1 MILRIW
7 LIFIKT
13 LMNKIQIRNIKYWSD
28 LMIWLLI
35 CLATKK
41 LQPVVTELLI
51 KVRQINISFV
61 FITQS
66 YFVVPKGITLNSKHY
81 FIMKIPNKRKFQQ
94 IAINYS
100 SDTEFKDFLKLYK
113 NCSEKRYSFSV
124 NNTFFPTDN
133 PLHFRHK
140 RNVKL

>member
-7 LIFIKT
+7 LMFIKT
-13 LMNKIQIRNIKYWSD
+13 LMNRIQIRNIKYWSD
-28 LMIWLLI
+28 LMMWLLI

-81 FIMKIPNKRKFQQ
+81 FIMKIQNKRKFQQ

-100 SDTEFKDFLKLYK
+100 SDAKFKDFLKLYK
-113 NCSEKRYSFSV
+113 NCSEKRYSIFFFSQQYI
-124 NNTFFPTDN
+124 FPN
-133 PLHFRHK
+133 R
-140 RNVKL
+140 

>member
-113 NCSEKRYSFSV
+113 IVLKKDILFQSTIHFSQQIIPYILG
-124 NNTFFPTDN
+124 TI
-133 PLHFRHK
+133 
-140 RNVKL
+140 

>member
-7 LIFIKT
+7 LMFIKT
-13 LMNKIQIRNIKYWSD
+13 LMNRIQIRNIKYWSD
-28 LMIWLLI
+28 LMMWLLI

-81 FIMKIPNKRKFQQ
+81 FIMKIQNKRKFQQ

-100 SDTEFKDFLKLYK
+100 SDAEFKDFLKLYK
-113 NCSEKRYSFSV
+113 NCSEKRYSIFFFSQQYI
-124 NNTFFPTDN
+124 FPN
-133 PLHFRHK
+133 R
-140 RNVKL
+140 